1 MRNIDIKF
9 TDSMQVEESFYQAFR
24 YRNIDLMKQVWDN
37 FDEVICI
44 HPGSPRIYSFDLIIA
59 SWEQIFSA
67 DQSASIEI
75 SEPVY
80 KMDGSVSIHYVKE
93 ILTIDKKV
101 MGSVYA
107 TNIYHDSTDGW
118 KMIAHHAS
126 PTFSNTEV
134 KMNPSL
140 H

>member
-1 MRNIDIKF
+1 MKNIEIVF
-9 TDSMQVEESFYQAFR
+9 TDSMQVEESFYQAFS
-24 YRNIDLMKQVWDN
+24 YRNLDLMKLVWDKT
-37 FDEVICI
+37 DEVICI

-67 DQSASIEI
+67 DQPATIEI

-80 KMDGSVSIHYVKE
+80 KMDENVCVHYVKE
-93 ILTIDKKV
+93 ILTINKKV

-107 TNIYHDSTDGW
+107 TNIYHASQNGW

-126 PTFSNTEV
+126 PTFSETEA
-134 KMNPSL
+134 KINPSL